1 MSKNDQ
7 KQDSGTKA
15 LRPRARIMRT
25 LGDELISSEVVALIE
40 LVKNAYDADAR
51 RVLVKFEGD
60 LSIGQGKIEVIDNGH
75 GMSLDTILN
84 HWFEPATMVK
94 KHQRKSE
101 KLKRR
106 VLGEKGIGRFA
117 VSRLADR
124 LEVVTRRA
132 GTDAE
137 VLVLFD
143 WLEFDKEDKYL
154 DEIEILW
161 EVGRPA
167 EICPDGTIKELWEE
181 DDKPPRAVEMSH
193 GTILR
198 MEGLRIQWER
208 DQIETIRRDLSRL
221 ISPAFGQDA
230 KLIKEDFQIRLKLP
244 SPYEEFS
251 GVIGPPDALKNP
263 HYTLKGDVAADGS
276 YDVTVEYRGNK
287 PSEGI
292 QGKAV
297 FADGHKPLCG
307 PFSIELRVW
316 DRDTPSLA
324 ELAQGMRSTVADLRR
339 DLDRAT
345 GINIYRDGFRVLP
358 YGEPNNDWLRLDIRR
373 VNNPGLR
380 LSNNQ
385 VAGYVYITADKN
397 PLLRDQSNREGLI
410 GGLALDDFRELIRH
424 VLSELEIR
432 RYNARHQNDGKET
445 PPRRGGL
452 FTDFSL
458 QDVSEVIKTR
468 HPQDTALITMVEE
481 KAKALDHQVQEVQQ
495 VLTRY
500 RSLATLG
507 QLIDTVLHDGRAPLS
522 KIGNEAALGKR
533 DLERIDKNN
542 GKEDL
547 LLKLG
552 KRFNSISSQS
562 EVLDA
567 SFRRIEPFGGRKRGR
582 PVTAQLEQMISNAF
596 SVLQSKID
604 DLRVKVDLPKTDTQV
619 TLDPVEIQEVIV
631 NLLENSLYWL
641 RQVPEDSRAIS
652 VSVKRRG
659 SDEVEILFSDSG
671 PGVNS
676 DFRDLIFDPYFS
688 TKPDGIGLGLTIVGE
703 IISEYYDGD
712 LDLID
717 KGPLAGATFRIILR
731 RRV

>member
-1 MSKNDQ
+1 MSKNGQ

-15 LRPRARIMRT
+15 LRPRARILRT

-51 RVLVKFEGD
+51 RVLVKFEGE
-60 LSIGQGKIEVIDNGH
+60 LGIGQGKIEVLDNGH

-94 KHQRKSE
+94 KHQHRSE

-106 VLGEKGIGRFA
+106 MLGEKGIGRFA

-132 GTDAE
+132 GTNDE

-143 WLEFDKEDKYL
+143 WREFDREDKYL

-161 EVGRPA
+161 EVGQPT
-167 EICPDGTIKELWEE
+167 EIRPDGPIKELWEE
-181 DDKPPRAVEMSH
+181 DEKPPRPGEMNH

-221 ISPAFGQDA
+221 ISPAFGQDE
-230 KLIKEDFQIRLKLP
+230 KLLKEDFQIRLKLP

-263 HYTLKGDVAADGS
+263 HYTLKGDVTADGR
-276 YDVTVEYRGNK
+276 YDVTVEYRGDK
-287 PSEGI
+287 PSESI

-297 FADGHKPLCG
+297 FADGHKPQCG

-324 ELAQGMRSTVADLRR
+324 ELAHGMKSTVADLRR

-410 GGLALDDFRELIRH
+410 GGPALDDFRELIRH

-432 RYNARHQNDGKET
+432 RYNARHQKDEKET

-452 FTDFSL
+452 FMIL
-458 QDVSEVIKTR
+458 ACKT
-468 HPQDTALITMVEE
+468 
-481 KAKALDHQVQEVQQ
+481 
-495 VLTRY
+495 
-500 RSLATLG
+500 
-507 QLIDTVLHDGRAPLS
+507 
-522 KIGNEAALGKR
+522 
-533 DLERIDKNN
+533 
-542 GKEDL
+542 
-547 LLKLG
+547 
-552 KRFNSISSQS
+552 
-562 EVLDA
+562 
-567 SFRRIEPFGGRKRGR
+567 
-582 PVTAQLEQMISNAF
+582 
-596 SVLQSKID
+596 
-604 DLRVKVDLPKTDTQV
+604 
-619 TLDPVEIQEVIV
+619 
-631 NLLENSLYWL
+631 
-641 RQVPEDSRAIS
+641 
-652 VSVKRRG
+652 SVK
-659 SDEVEILFSDSG
+659 
-671 PGVNS
+671 
-676 DFRDLIFDPYFS
+676 
-688 TKPDGIGLGLTIVGE
+688 
-703 IISEYYDGD
+703 
-712 LDLID
+712 
-717 KGPLAGATFRIILR
+717 
-731 RRV
+731 